1 MWNILNGEKI
11 AVLLPKQFNA
21 ESMYSFIQRAV
32 DDQGDAQCK
41 EITFDFS
48 KLEFI
53 EPVAVVVLSNL
64 IEYFSKL
71 GVKTRFAG
79 HQTLTKPVI
88 YLDDSGFFK
97 QYLGATLRAHA
108 ALRDTTLPLQLVA
121 NPQAIGYLYEQMI
134 PWIAIQLRTTAIAL
148 ATVRVCLQE
157 VFHNISDHSGVNVGC
172 VFAQH
177 FPKTGELQ
185 VAVSDFGF
193 GIPSNVRKLKPNATD
208 SQALVL
214 ALQEGFTTKSNV
226 QNRGAGL
233 PLLMKYVTLKNR
245 GAVLITSGKANISA
259 VFEGQTTKITARD
272 RPVSYPGTLVRVIL
286 KTDTLQA
293 LAQDIEL
300 EEFSW

>member
-1 MWNILNGEKI
+1 MWNILTGDKI
-11 AVLLPKQFNA
+11 VVQLPKQFNA
-21 ESMYSFIQRAV
+21 DSMYPFIQRAV
-32 DDQGDAQCK
+32 DEQGDAQCK

-48 KLEFI
+48 TLLFI

-64 IEYFSKL
+64 IEYFLKI
-71 GVKTRFAG
+71 GVKTRFSG
-79 HQTLTKPVI
+79 HQQLSKAVV

-97 QYLGATLRAHA
+97 HYLKKPLREHA
-108 ALRDTTLPLQLVA
+108 KLRDSTLPLRLVA
-121 NPQAIGYLYEQMI
+121 NPSAIGYLYEEMI
-134 PWIAIQLRTTAIAL
+134 PWIAMQLHTTPVAL

-177 FPKTGELQ
+177 FPAADELQ
-185 VAVSDFGF
+185 VAISDFGL
-193 GIPSNVRKLKPNATD
+193 GIPANVRKVKPEATD
-208 SQALVL
+208 SQALSL

-233 PLLMKYVTLKNR
+233 PILMRYVTQKNK
-245 GAVLITSGKANISA
+245 GAVLITSGKAYLSA
-259 VFEGQTTKITARD
+259 VFDGKGSKVTARE